1 MMHHSLSPEDG
12 RLAEARA
19 MIQTAF
25 VIEPS
30 PSIAAPPVPVSRVLE
45 VIR

>member
-1 MMHHSLSPEDG
+1 MLHHASPPEIA

-19 MIQTAF
+19 MIEDAF
-25 VIEPS
+25 VIEPADQ
-30 PSIAAPPVPVSRVLE
+30 PAPTVRTSRILE